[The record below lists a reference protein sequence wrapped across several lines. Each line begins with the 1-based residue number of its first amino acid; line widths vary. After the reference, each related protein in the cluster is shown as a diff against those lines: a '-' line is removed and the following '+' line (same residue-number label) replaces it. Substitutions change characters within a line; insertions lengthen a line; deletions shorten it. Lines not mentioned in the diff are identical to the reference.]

1 MKNITRRTLI
11 QGTVA
16 GSAVATIARPAF
28 AQDDKPTV
36 TVGSTNY
43 TEQFIL
49 AEMLVA
55 LLEGAGYETEVE
67 HNLGGTFVIHEAR
80 NNGDIDVHVEYTGS
94 ALTILE
100 KSVSDI
106 REEGDTPQ
114 DVTDKVFNVVKE
126 DYEETWN
133 AIWLDPIGL
142 NNTYALAMRREDAEE
157 RGVTKI
163 SELGPISDELTL
175 GGSQEFLVREDGMPG
190 IQDLYGFSF
199 GDSNGMESGLMYSAL
214 EQGDV
219 DVISAFATDGRI
231 QSMDFVLLEDDL
243 GFFPPYYASPVV
255 RGELLEESPEARDV
269 LNQLAGRIDDTTMQG
284 LNFRVDDGGEEFRAV
299 ARDFLTQEGLIGGEE

>member
-1 MKNITRRTLI
+1 MKNLTRRSVI
-11 QGTVA
+11 QGAAVGT
-16 GSAVATIARPAF
+16 AVAAIGRPML
-28 AQDDKPTV
+28 AQDKPTV
-36 TVGSTNY
+36 KVGSTNY

-55 LLEGAGYETEVE
+55 LLEDAGYGTEVE

-94 ALTILE
+94 GLTILE
-100 KSVSDI
+100 ESVNDI
-106 REEGDTPQ
+106 REEGDTPE
-114 DVTDKVFNVVKE
+114 DVTEKVYEAVKTG
-126 DYEETWN
+126 YEENWN
-133 AIWLDPIGL
+133 AIWLDPIGI

-163 SELGPISDELTL
+163 SDLKDISGDLTL

-190 IQDLYGFSF
+190 IEALYDFSF
-199 GDSNGMESGLMYSAL
+199 GNSQGMESGLMYSAL

-231 QSMDFVLLEDDL
+231 KSMDFVLLEDDL
-243 GFFPPYYASPVV
+243 GFFPPYYGCPVV
-255 RGELLEESPEARDV
+255 RGELLEQEPETRDV
-269 LNQLAGRIDDTTMQG
+269 LNKLAGKIDDATMQE
-284 LNFRVDDGGEEFRAV
+284 LNFRVDDGGEEFKAV
-299 ARDFLTQEGLIGGEE
+299 ARDFLTTEGLIGGES